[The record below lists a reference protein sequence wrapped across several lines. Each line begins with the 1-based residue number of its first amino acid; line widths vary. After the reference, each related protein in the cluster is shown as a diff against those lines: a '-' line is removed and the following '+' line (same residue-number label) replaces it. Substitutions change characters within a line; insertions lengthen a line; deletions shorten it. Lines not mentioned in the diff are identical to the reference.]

1 MVKIHFVAAL
11 SFRYLAGLAPVTCL
25 PAAGLAKFPGF
36 NGPVI
41 AAATISTREIWHI
54 ALSIYL

>member
-1 MVKIHFVAAL
+1 LVKERFVAAP
-11 SFRYLAGLAPVTCL
+11 SFRCLAGLVLATRL
-25 PAAGLAKFPGF
+25 PPAGLAKFPGF

-54 ALSIYL
+54 ALSIYS